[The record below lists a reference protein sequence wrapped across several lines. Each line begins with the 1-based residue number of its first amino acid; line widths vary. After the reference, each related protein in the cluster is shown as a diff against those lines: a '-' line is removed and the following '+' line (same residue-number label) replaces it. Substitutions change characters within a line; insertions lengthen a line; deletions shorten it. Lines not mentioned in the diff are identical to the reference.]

1 MQVVYSKDNCP
12 GCDRLLS
19 EYASNGWLEG
29 QEFIVKKLGKDIS
42 VDEFLNKFPGVR
54 SVPYVI
60 TEQAIK
66 KALGISPQGLILTA
80 PS

>member
-29 QEFIVKKLGKDIS
+29 QEYIVKKLGKDIS
-42 VDEFLNKFPGVR
+42 VDEFLKKFPGVR
-54 SVPYVI
+54 SVPYVV
-60 TEQAIK
+60 TE
-66 KALGISPQGLILTA
+66 
-80 PS
+80 